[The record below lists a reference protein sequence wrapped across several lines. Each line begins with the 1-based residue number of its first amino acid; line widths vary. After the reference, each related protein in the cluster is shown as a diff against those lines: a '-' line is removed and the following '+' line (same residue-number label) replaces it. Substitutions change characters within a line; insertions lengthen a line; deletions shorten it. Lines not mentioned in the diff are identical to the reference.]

1 MRRALAAFVVAAIAA
16 ASPGL
21 AKQSDSRR
29 QTASPAARPGK
40 VTSPRAPG
48 KTTVKGDN
56 EREGAILA
64 TLERGSTGTPASF
77 PDSIGWRLIE
87 DPATGARLGL
97 PEKLVPRVSAS
108 RIGGRWS
115 SAQGQIQIETFRF
128 AEAALPALFDDE
140 KKAAHRQIEASVLK
154 PDLFVMSGVQ
164 GLKNFWMRAEA
175 RGSEVRGITVLY
187 DQATEGT
194 MERIA
199 LSMVGAYIGF
209 PDLSVPPPPGLR
221 RAVEYGSAIVVTRD
235 GDLVTSAR
243 LTDQCRSLSV
253 PSLGHAERIAADSAN
268 DLALIRLYGARNL
281 VPIALTG
288 DGGSR
293 GGDLRLVGVDD
304 PLVQKQQGAMTSL
317 PARLSG
323 VDVEPAP
330 ALGFA
335 GAAAVDMRGVFVGMV
350 DFKPAIVAA
359 NDGSAHTAAAMLVPV
374 GAIGAFLKA
383 HNVSPAIA
391 ANASAEAEQSVVRV
405 ICVRK

>member
-1 MRRALAAFVVAAIAA
+1 MRRVLAAFVVAAIAA
-16 ASPGL
+16 ASPAL
-21 AKQSDSRR
+21 AKRSDSRR
-29 QTASPAARPGK
+29 QTAAPTARPAK
-40 VTSPRAPG
+40 VTSPRSQS
-48 KTTVKGDN
+48 KTTAKSDN
-56 EREGAILA
+56 EREGGILA
-64 TLERGSTGTPASF
+64 ALERGSAGTPISF
-77 PDSIGWRLIE
+77 SDSVGWRLIE

-108 RIGGRWS
+108 RMGGRWS
-115 SAQGQIQIETFRF
+115 SAQGQIQVETFRF
-128 AEAALPALFDDE
+128 SEAALPALFDAE
-140 KKAAHRQIEASVLK
+140 KKAARRQIEASVLK

-164 GLKNFWMRAEA
+164 GLKNFLMRAEA
-175 RGSEVRGITVLY
+175 RGSEVRGVTVLY

-199 LSMVGAYIGF
+199 LAMVGAYNGF

-243 LTDQCRSLSV
+243 LTDECRSISV
-253 PSLGHAERIAADSAN
+253 PGVGHGERIAADSAS
-268 DLALIRLYGARNL
+268 DLALVRLYGARNL

-288 DGGSR
+288 GGSQ

-304 PLVQKQQGAMTSL
+304 PLVQKEQGAVTSVR
-317 PARLSG
+317 ARIAGS
-323 VDVEPAP
+323 DIEPAP

-335 GAAAVDMRGVFVGMV
+335 GAAAVDIRGVFVGMI

-359 NDGSAHTAAAMLVPV
+359 NDGSAHTAATLVPV
-374 GAIGAFLKA
+374 EPIRTFLKA
-383 HNVSPAIA
+383 HNVSPAVA
-391 ANASAEAEQSVVRV
+391 ANSPAEAEQSVVRI

>member
-1 MRRALAAFVVAAIAA
+1 MRRVLAAFIVAAIAA

-29 QTASPAARPGK
+29 QAAVSPARSGK
-40 VTSPRAPG
+40 PISPRAQNKPG
-48 KTTVKGDN
+48 AKGDN

-64 TLERGSTGTPASF
+64 ALERGSTGTPASF

-108 RIGGRWS
+108 RMGGRWS
-115 SAQGQIQIETFRF
+115 SAQGQVQVETFRF

-140 KKAAHRQIEASVLK
+140 RKAARRQIEASVLK
-154 PDLFVMSGVQ
+154 PELFVMSGVQ
-164 GLKNFWMRAEA
+164 GLKNFLTRAEA
-175 RGSEVRGITVLY
+175 RGSEVRGVTVLY

-199 LSMVGAYIGF
+199 LAMVGAYNGF

-221 RAVEYGSAIVVTRD
+221 RTVEYGSAIVVTRD

-243 LTDQCRSLSV
+243 LTDECRSISV
-253 PSLGHAERIAADSAN
+253 PNLGHAERIAADSGS
-268 DLALIRLYGARNL
+268 DLALVRLYGARDL
-281 VPIALTG
+281 VPITLTG
-288 DGGSR
+288 GNSQ
-293 GGDLRLVGVDD
+293 GGDLRLFGIDD
-304 PLVQKQQGAMTSL
+304 PLVQKEQGAVTSSR
-317 PARLSG
+317 ARLTG
-323 VDVEPAP
+323 LDVEPAP

-335 GAAAVDMRGVFVGMV
+335 GAAAVDMRGVFVGMI

-359 NDGSAHTAAAMLVPV
+359 NDVSSHTTATLVPV
-374 GAIGAFLKA
+374 EPIRAFLKA
-383 HNVSPAIA
+383 HNVSPTIA
-391 ANASAEAEQSVVRV
+391 PNSPAEAEQSVVRI

>member
-1 MRRALAAFVVAAIAA
+1 MRKALAAVVVAAIAA
-16 ASPGL
+16 ASPAL
-21 AKQSDSRR
+21 AKQSDNRR
-29 QTASPAARPGK
+29 QAAPAARSGK
-40 VTSPRAPG
+40 VTSPRPPS
-48 KTTVKGDN
+48 KTTANGDN

-64 TLERGSTGTPASF
+64 ALERGSTGTPASF

-108 RIGGRWS
+108 RMGGRWS

-175 RGSEVRGITVLY
+175 RSGEVRGITVLY

-199 LSMVGAYIGF
+199 LAMVGAYIGF

-243 LTDQCRSLSV
+243 LTDECRSISV
-253 PSLGHAERIAADSAN
+253 PGLGHAERIVADGAGG
-268 DLALIRLYGARNL
+268 LALIRLYGARNL
-281 VPIALTG
+281 APVALTG
-288 DGGSR
+288 GASQS
-293 GGDLRLVGVDD
+293 GDLRLVGIDD
-304 PLVQKQQGAMTSL
+304 PLVQKQDGAVTSL
-317 PARLSG
+317 PAHITGLN
-323 VDVEPAP
+323 VEPAP

-335 GAAAVDMRGVFVGMV
+335 GAAAVDMRGVFVGMIDV
-350 DFKPAIVAA
+350 KPAIIAA
-359 NDGSAHTAAAMLVPV
+359 NDGSAHTAATLVPV

-383 HNVSPAIA
+383 HGVLPAIA